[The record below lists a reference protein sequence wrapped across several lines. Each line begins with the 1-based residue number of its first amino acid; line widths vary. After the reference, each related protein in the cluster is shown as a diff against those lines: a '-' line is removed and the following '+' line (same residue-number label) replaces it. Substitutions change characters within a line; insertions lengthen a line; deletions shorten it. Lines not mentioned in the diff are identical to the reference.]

1 MSTITIKHVAA
12 LAGVSPK
19 TVSRVINGE
28 AHVRPELRETV
39 LRVVGELNYRPNA
52 FARGLSSARSFL
64 IAMFFDDPSSS
75 YAADIQRGALQRCRE
90 LSHHLLIEGIDP
102 ARADWREQLA
112 ATLRE
117 VKLGGVILAPPLCD
131 MPEIVDMVRAEG
143 VAVVRIAPGLNEIDT
158 PQVRMDD
165 RTAARDMTR
174 LLIGHGHREIAFIK
188 GRAGHSAAPLR
199 LAGFQD
205 AMAEAG
211 LAVADARLPDGD
223 FSFRSGL
230 EAGDALLVADDRPT
244 AIFASNDEMALGV
257 LVAAMRRGIAVP
269 GDLSVVGFDDAPIA
283 RMSWPQLTTIHQPK
297 EEMAAAAVDLLVGPV
312 YREQR
317 EDMTLC
323 VELPYTLVRRP
334 SSGPVAGHAPTG

>member
-12 LAGVSPK
+12 RAGVSPK

-39 LRVVGELNYRPNA
+39 MRVVDELNYRPNT

-64 IAMFFDDPSSS
+64 IGMFFDDPTSG

-90 LSHHLLIEGIDP
+90 LSHHLLIEEIDP
-102 ARADWREQLA
+102 TSERWREQLA

-117 VKLGGVILAPPLCD
+117 VKLGGAILAPPLCD
-131 MPEIVDMVRAEG
+131 MPEVVDILRAEG
-143 VAVVRIAPGLNEIDT
+143 VPVVRIAPGLSEIDT

-165 RTAARDMTR
+165 RSAAQEMTR
-174 LLIGHGHREIAFIK
+174 LLIDLGHRDIAFIK

-199 LAGFQD
+199 LAGFEA
-205 AMAEAG
+205 AMADAG
-211 LAVADARLPDGD
+211 LPVADHLFHDGD

-230 EAGDALLVADDRPT
+230 EAGDAILSAEHRPS

-269 GDLSVVGFDDAPIA
+269 ADLSVVGFDDAPIA

-297 EEMAAAAVDLLVGPV
+297 EEMAATAVDLLVGPA

-317 EDMTLC
+317 DDMTLC

-334 SSGPVAGHAPTG
+334 SSGPVD

>member
-12 LAGVSPK
+12 RAGVSPK

-28 AHVRPELRETV
+28 AHVRAELREAV
-39 LRVVGELNYRPNA
+39 MRVVDELNYRPNA

-64 IAMFFDDPSSS
+64 IALFFDDPSSS
-75 YAADIQRGALQRCRE
+75 YAADVQRGALQRCRE
-90 LSHHLLIEGIDP
+90 LSHHLLVEGLDP
-102 ARADWREQLA
+102 TSDSWREQLA

-117 VKLGGVILAPPLCD
+117 VKLGGAVLAPPLCD
-131 MPEIVDMVRAEG
+131 MPELVAMISDHG
-143 VAVVRIAPGLNEIDT
+143 VPVVRIAPGLSEVAT

-165 RTAARDMTR
+165 RQAAHDMTR
-174 LLIGHGHREIAFIK
+174 LLIELGHREIAFIK
-188 GRAGHSAAPLR
+188 GRTGHSAAPLR
-199 LAGFQD
+199 LAGFED
-205 AMAEAG
+205 AMREAG
-211 LAVADARLPDGD
+211 LPLAADRLPDGD

-230 EAGDALLVADDRPT
+230 EAGDALLGAANPPS

-257 LVAAMRRGIAVP
+257 LVAAMRRGINVP

-297 EEMAAAAVDLLVGPV
+297 EEMAATAIDLLVGPA
-312 YREQR
+312 YRDLR
-317 EDMTLC
+317 DDATLC

-334 SSGPVAGHAPTG
+334 SSGPAA